1 MDALG
6 KIDCRLRG
14 KKDLRD
20 TQLRGK
26 HPPFYFKMHKS
37 AFRTTA
43 TPAAS
48 VCTQPAQ
55 HSYTSFRRPARPFQS
70 PNSLSFDLIQQAV
83 AVSSQTE
90 ALSVAAP
97 DCPTPRK
104 SVSRRTSLSRPRESI
119 TKHIAFSPSELED
132 EDLIQLI
139 SPFPIRRIRDKP
151 DIVAGQKDRQENL
164 RLRVQLMSEVTGEAV
179 FFRCYKEEEVVR
191 DEQLRGRVTEGDCDD
206 DCQTEDEQVEDAQKS
221 LKDSLVR
228 AIRREAKRKGKN
240 RKH

>member
-1 MDALG
+1 MG
-6 KIDCRLRG
+6 HRRLIVRG
-14 KKDLRD
+14 ETDLQEI
-20 TQLRGK
+20 QLKVK

-37 AFRTTA
+37 ALRSKA

-48 VCTQPAQ
+48 ARTQPAQ
-55 HSYTSFRRPARPFQS
+55 HSYTSFRRPTRPFQS
-70 PNSLSFDLIQQAV
+70 PNSLTFDLIQQAV

-90 ALSVAAP
+90 AFSVAAP

-139 SPFPIRRIRDKP
+139 SPFPIHRTRDRP

-164 RLRVQLMSEVTGEAV
+164 RLRVQLMSEATGEAV
-179 FFRCYKEEEVVR
+179 FFRCYKEEEVVQ

-206 DCQTEDEQVEDAQKS
+206 DCQTEEEQVEDAQKS

-228 AIRREAKRKGKN
+228 AIRRETKKKGKG